1 MLMPEK
7 LKKGDTIAVVAPS
20 DCIEEEDLET
30 INQSILL
37 MEGSGFSITFG
48 NYAFS
53 NTLGYSSS
61 AKEKAEDINQMF
73 LNPEVKAIFWA
84 AGGFNSNS
92 ALEYLDYESIKKH
105 PKIVCG
111 FSDAT
116 SILNVIT
123 QKTGLVTFHGPTFK
137 SLTSWA
143 TAYAYEQVMKR
154 FVEGKTALREP
165 EDEFSVIQEGTAQ
178 GSLIG
183 GNLSLIKDLVAGKYA
198 VHFQDK
204 ILFIEELSLESPPAL
219 VSHHLYHLKQNGVFD
234 KIKGMWIGNYD
245 GSVALEK
252 IVLDVLEGEYSF
264 PIIKSNNFGHTEK
277 KMVIPI
283 GTRAKIDTTK
293 EEKISLLEDC
303 VK

>member
-1 MLMPEK
+1 MFIPEK
-7 LKKGDTIAVVAPS
+7 LKKEDLIAVVAPS
-20 DCIEEEDLET
+20 DCVEEEDLEA

-37 MEGSGFSITFG
+37 MEGSGFKITFG
-48 NYAFS
+48 KHTFS
-53 NTLGYSSS
+53 NTLGYGATASQ
-61 AKEKAEDINQMF
+61 KAEDIHQMF
-73 LNPEVKAIFWA
+73 LDPEVKAIFWA
-84 AGGFNSNS
+84 SGGFNCNS
-92 ALEYLDYESIKKH
+92 VFEYLNYDIIAKH
-105 PKIVCG
+105 PKILCG

-116 SILNVIT
+116 TLLNVIA

-143 TAYAYEQVMKR
+143 TGYAYEQVMKH
-154 FVEGKTALREP
+154 FVEGKTHLKEP
-165 EDEFSVIQEGTAQ
+165 EDTFSVIQEGIAE

-198 VHFQDK
+198 VDFQNK
-204 ILFIEELSLESPPAL
+204 ILFIEELSLESPPAF

-245 GSVALEK
+245 GSIALEK
-252 IVLDVLEGEYSF
+252 IVLDVLEGQYSF

-283 GTRAKIDTTK
+283 GTKARIDFTK
-293 EEKISLLEDC
+293 EEKISLLEEC